1 MRMVTCNNGHYYD
14 QEKNANCPYCSNAG
28 SMSIN
33 QNNGSNAGIQE
44 EKTAFYGN
52 DESEKTALYQNPAA
66 DDERTV
72 FHSSSAASSE
82 PEAFEKQEE
91 VIVENKG
98 PILLS
103 GWLAVVSEEGR
114 GTSYTLTFG
123 MNTIGRSGANHV
135 NIKNGDSSISREKHA
150 LIIYDY
156 DNNIFYIKHGDGQFL
171 SYLNSEVLLETKQ
184 LKANDRI
191 KLGSTELIFIPLC
204 SNEFNW
210 KD

>member
-14 QEKNANCPYCSNAG
+14 QEKNVNCPYCNNTVG
-28 SMSIN
+28 MN
-33 QNNGSNAGIQE
+33 MNNNGSDSSIQE

-52 DESEKTALYQNPAA
+52 DESEKTALYQNPVA

-72 FHSSSAASSE
+72 FHTSTSAAE
-82 PEAFEKQEE
+82 PKVLEKQEE
-91 VIVENKG
+91 SIVENKG

-103 GWLAVVSEEGR
+103 GWLAVISEGGR
-114 GTSYTLTFG
+114 GASHALTFG
-123 MNTIGRSGANHV
+123 MNTIGRSEANHV
-135 NIKNGDSSISREKHA
+135 CIKNGDSSISREKHA

-156 DNNIFYIKHGDGQFL
+156 DNNMFYIKHGDGQFL
-171 SYLNSEVLLETKQ
+171 SYLNGQVLLETKE

-204 SNEFNW
+204 SDEFNW